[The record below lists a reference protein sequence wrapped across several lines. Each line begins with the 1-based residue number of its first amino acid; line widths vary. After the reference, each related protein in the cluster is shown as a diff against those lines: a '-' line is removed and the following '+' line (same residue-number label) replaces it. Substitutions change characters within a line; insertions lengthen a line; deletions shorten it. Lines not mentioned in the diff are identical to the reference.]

1 MFGLESKNKILCCM
15 DDIKSCARA
24 TGYAVSD
31 LQNKEIFGVLVERMK
46 IEKNGSNPT
55 VLFGNNAISL
65 LEAVPLK
72 REPTPIE
79 MLEWNAKTHLIA
91 YTYSPEG
98 TLAILKT
105 YVPCS
110 HGISDKNLE
119 SLLEI
124 WDRRV
129 GIFKERAQGLFK

>member
-1 MFGLESKNKILCCM
+1 MFWFKSKNKVLCCM
-15 DDIKSCARA
+15 DDIRNCARA
-24 TGYAVSD
+24 AGYAVSD
-31 LQNKEIFGVLVERMK
+31 LPNKEIFGVLVERIK

-55 VLFGNNAISL
+55 VLFGNNAITL

-91 YTYSPEG
+91 YSYSPEG
-98 TLAILKT
+98 TLAILKA

-110 HGISDKNLE
+110 HGISDTNLE
-119 SLLEI
+119 SLLGI
-124 WDRRV
+124 WGKR
-129 GIFKERAQGLFK
+129 IELFKERVRG

>member
-1 MFGLESKNKILCCM
+1 MFGFKSKNKIICCI
-15 DDIKSCARA
+15 DDIKSCARGA
-24 TGYAVSD
+24 GYAVAD
-31 LQNKEIFGVLVERMK
+31 LPNKEMFGSLFERIK

-55 VLFGNNAISL
+55 VLFGNNAITL

-79 MLEWNAKTHLIA
+79 MLEWNANTHMIA
-91 YTYSPEG
+91 YSYSPEG

-110 HGISDKNLE
+110 HGISDTNLE
-119 SLLEI
+119 SLLVI
-124 WDRRV
+124 WGK
-129 GIFKERAQGLFK
+129 GIANFKERVRG

>member
-1 MFGLESKNKILCCM
+1 MFGFKSKGKILCCM
-15 DDIKSCARA
+15 DDIKSCARGA
-24 TGYAVSD
+24 GYAVSD
-31 LQNKEIFGVLVERMK
+31 LPNKEIFGVLVERIK

-55 VLFGNNAISL
+55 VLFGNNAITL

-91 YTYSPEG
+91 YSYSPEG

-110 HGISDKNLE
+110 HGISDANLE
-119 SLLEI
+119 SLLGI
-124 WDRRV
+124 WGKRID
-129 GIFKERAQGLFK
+129 IFKERVRG